1 LFAKQAEVDGTMT
14 PELTALA
21 LAGLL
26 QVVQYVLMSVPANL
40 ELGTGKTLGPR
51 DPQRLGK
58 PLIEQVSPRTGRLF
72 RALNNH
78 FEGLIL
84 FTLAVV
90 VVTLGNQ
97 STPLTAACAWTY
109 LAARILYVPAYAF
122 GLTPWRSLIWLAGFG
137 ATTLMLV
144 AALI

>member
-1 LFAKQAEVDGTMT
+1 MT

-26 QVVQYVLMSVPANL
+26 QAVQYTLFAIPANR
-40 ELGTGKTLGPR
+40 ELGTRYTGGSR
-51 DPQRLGK
+51 DFPPAQPLSKRTARLQRAM
-58 PLIEQVSPRTGRLF
+58 T
-72 RALNNH
+72 NH

-90 VVTLGNQ
+90 VVTLGGQ
-97 STPLTAACAWTY
+97 SSATTQTAAWVY
-109 LAARILYVPAYAF
+109 LAARTAYVPAYAL
-122 GLTPWRSLIWLAGFG
+122 GLNPWRSAIWFVGFLA
-137 ATTLMLV
+137 TLTMLV

>member
-1 LFAKQAEVDGTMT
+1 MS
-14 PELTALA
+14 PELTTLA

-26 QVVQYVLMSVPANL
+26 QAVQLALFAIPANRD
-40 ELGTGKTLGPR
+40 LGPHFTT
-51 DPQRLGK
+51 
-58 PLIEQVSPRTGRLF
+58 SPRDSAPPRPMSKTTARLQ
-72 RALNNH
+72 RAVNNH

-97 STPLTAACAWTY
+97 STPVTQYAAYTY
-109 LAARILYVPAYAF
+109 LAARLLYIPAYAF
-122 GLTPWRSLIWLAGFG
+122 GLSPWRSVIWGAGFT
-137 ATTLMLV
+137 ATITMLL